1 MSKIH
6 CIHDKTFKTMLADI
20 KVARDFF
27 KEYLPKNVLSMVDLK
42 TLKISKNS
50 FIDESLKE
58 FSSDVL
64 YEVKLKNGNLAFF
77 YLLCEHQSE
86 VDSLMPFRLLNYMVR
101 IWKLYLDQTGDNFL
115 PLIFPLV
122 FFHGKTPYDGPRTL
136 SELIRGPAELVQ
148 EILTKPFYL
157 IDTHDIEDEDLRHKK
172 WVGILTFMF
181 KHVFARDI
189 WSFVEPM
196 IELLK
201 PIQTEKGA
209 AVFTGCVLQYWLY
222 ASEIKATN
230 PKAFV
235 ESVQQRLALP
245 IGDELMTMAEQL
257 KQEGRQEGR
266 QEGGGI
272 LLIHQLERKF
282 KIKTIPERYRQK
294 IQQANSDRLLEWG
307 DKIVDSECKSLE
319 EVFDA

>member
-1 MSKIH
+1 
-6 CIHDKTFKTMLADI
+6 
-20 KVARDFF
+20 
-27 KEYLPKNVLSMVDLK
+27 
-42 TLKISKNS
+42 
-50 FIDESLKE
+50 
-58 FSSDVL
+58 
-64 YEVKLKNGNLAFF
+64 
-77 YLLCEHQSE
+77 
-86 VDSLMPFRLLNYMVR
+86 
-101 IWKLYLDQTGDNFL
+101 
-115 PLIFPLV
+115 
-122 FFHGKTPYDGPRTL
+122 
-136 SELIRGPAELVQ
+136 
-148 EILTKPFYL
+148 
-157 IDTHDIEDEDLRHKK
+157 
-172 WVGILTFMF
+172 
-181 KHVFARDI
+181 
-189 WSFVEPM
+189 M

-307 DKIVDSECKSLE
+307 GKMVDSKCKSLE
-319 EVFDA
+319 EVFDVDG